1 MNGSVYYMQSR
12 GVFYI
17 THAHSTISA
26 NSATSINNCVDG
38 AAALLAFDLSAIAT
52 SGLSAEHQLLAVL

>member
-1 MNGSVYYMQSR
+1 MNGSVYYLQSR
-12 GVFYI
+12 GTFYI

-38 AAALLAFDLSAIAT
+38 AAALFIAFDLSAIAT
-52 SGLSAEHQLLAVL
+52 SGLSARLLAVL